1 MLDVMMID
9 DRQNL
14 LRIQQRRSVMC
25 TNTDLLPVNP
35 KYKARIFELLYQ
47 DKKELLDL
55 YNAVNG
61 TSYED
66 PEELENAVYMAMH
79 NDVSFVIGWNVSLY
93 EHQSTFSPNLPLRFL
108 FYMSDLYSA
117 ITRDDNLYGEK
128 LIKVPAP
135 KFIIF
140 YNGIKSRPERE
151 VLTLSA
157 MYQIEE
163 EEPELELKATLL
175 NINIGYNEQLKRTC
189 KSLGDYCEYTG
200 RVRAYAKEMPIEEA
214 VERAITE
221 CIREGILADFLSRNR
236 TEAKKVSIYEYD
248 EEKHL
253 RMEREQSYADGLE
266 QGIVQEQYRMA
277 QEMYKK
283 GFPLEQISELIGVDK
298 EQIEQWCK
306 ENKK

>member
-1 MLDVMMID
+1 M
-9 DRQNL
+9 
-14 LRIQQRRSVMC
+14 
-25 TNTDLLPVNP
+25 TNKDG
-35 KYKARIFELLYQ
+35 KA
-47 DKKELLDL
+47 
-55 YNAVNG
+55 
-61 TSYED
+61 
-66 PEELENAVYMAMH
+66 
-79 NDVSFVIGWNVSLY
+79 
-93 EHQSTFSPNLPLRFL
+93 
-108 FYMSDLYSA
+108 
-117 ITRDDNLYGEK
+117 
-128 LIKVPAP
+128 
-135 KFIIF
+135 
-140 YNGIKSRPERE
+140 
-151 VLTLSA
+151 
-157 MYQIEE
+157 
-163 EEPELELKATLL
+163 
-175 NINIGYNEQLKRTC
+175 
-189 KSLGDYCEYTG
+189 LGDYCEYTG

-277 QEMYKK
+277 QEMNKK

>member
-1 MLDVMMID
+1 M
-9 DRQNL
+9 
-14 LRIQQRRSVMC
+14 
-25 TNTDLLPVNP
+25 TNKDG
-35 KYKARIFELLYQ
+35 KA
-47 DKKELLDL
+47 
-55 YNAVNG
+55 
-61 TSYED
+61 
-66 PEELENAVYMAMH
+66 
-79 NDVSFVIGWNVSLY
+79 
-93 EHQSTFSPNLPLRFL
+93 
-108 FYMSDLYSA
+108 
-117 ITRDDNLYGEK
+117 
-128 LIKVPAP
+128 
-135 KFIIF
+135 
-140 YNGIKSRPERE
+140 
-151 VLTLSA
+151 
-157 MYQIEE
+157 
-163 EEPELELKATLL
+163 
-175 NINIGYNEQLKRTC
+175 
-189 KSLGDYCEYTG
+189 LGDYCEYTG
-200 RVRAYAKEMPIEEA
+200 RVRAYAKEMPIEAA